1 MFGAVAGLLGFG
13 AAEARRMY
21 LYLHLRDTIS
31 AATRLNL
38 VGPMEAAKLQRKLG
52 LVAEELAT
60 HYEKSYTA
68 SNRIALSCPGGGTL
82 HKHKEDA
89 GAAIQ
94 AAMGAP
100 LLELLQASH
109 DCMYS
114 RLFSS

>member
-1 MFGAVAGLLGFG
+1 MFGTVVGILGFN
-13 AAEARRMY
+13 APEARRMY

-52 LVAEELAT
+52 LVAEDLAT
-60 HYEKSYTA
+60 HHELMQEQPSKDLPQERSSANTDNYDTFE
-68 SNRIALSCPGGGTL
+68 
-82 HKHKEDA
+82 
-89 GAAIQ
+89 AAN
-94 AAMGAP
+94 GAP
-100 LLELLQASH
+100 VLELLQASH